1 MQAFANV
8 ATVPIRKTAQG
19 SDKTYWEFRAA
30 ESAKND
36 SKESATWYTV
46 RVFQTED
53 PGFSKG
59 DFIRIVGKLKLDVFM
74 SREGKPMGVL
84 VVMCYEVKRYEKPR
98 SNRSEIPS
106 VPHASRDQAIRS
118 TTKSQQAE
126 ARSAPPQS
134 VSAQEV
140 NEEVDEGWLALVA

>member
-1 MQAFANV
+1 
-8 ATVPIRKTAQG
+8 
-19 SDKTYWEFRAA
+19 
-30 ESAKND
+30 
-36 SKESATWYTV
+36 
-46 RVFQTED
+46 
-53 PGFSKG
+53 
-59 DFIRIVGKLKLDVFM
+59 M

-98 SNRSEIPS
+98 SNKAEIPS
-106 VPHASRDQAIRS
+106 VRHASRDQAIGS

-134 VSAQEV
+134 VGAQEV